1 MLIDPA
7 RRRHLILDAKSGTG
21 GIPGMRRG
29 KQDEARRPG
38 SADATATRNAAVAGL
53 IPSCP

>member
-7 RRRHLILDAKSGTG
+7 WRRHLILDAKSGTG